1 MEYGK
6 MSMTQLREAL
16 AANKKAELEI
26 HAALEN
32 RTKSN
37 ESFRPGDKLEIGQD
51 GAIHVLESGDQKRL
65 RESRV
70 RTFRGLGISQA
81 GAEAIADRDDRGAA

>member
-6 MSMTQLREAL
+6 MSAAQLREAL
-16 AANKKAELEI
+16 ANNKKAELEI
-26 HAALEN
+26 HAALET
-32 RTKSN
+32 RTKPN

-51 GAIHVLESGDQKRL
+51 GAIHVIESGEQKRL

-70 RTFRGLGISQA
+70 RSLVDIGLPKA
-81 GAEAIADRDDRGAA
+81 AAEAAADRERSIA